1 MAGHIQDRWYRTETG
16 PDGKVRKVKSE
27 RHGSG
32 LRYHARYVGPDGTER
47 FKSFPD
53 RQKRLADQWLAHI
66 EADMARGQYI
76 DPRAARI
83 TFQQYAERWVATQG
97 ADPNTQA
104 SMESQLRLHAFPYLG
119 SRPLGSFQPAQVRD
133 WVRQLQESGVR
144 GSCARTI
151 YSNVRAA
158 LSAAVDD
165 GHLPRN
171 PCAARSVRP
180 PTVDN
185 KRVVPW
191 TPERVFAVRAAMIER
206 FCAMV
211 DLGAG
216 CGLRQGEILGVAVD
230 AIDFDSD
237 TLHVVQQLKLSRSK
251 AVFAPPKGGK
261 LRGVPLPGPVADAL
275 RAHMKEFP
283 PAEITLPWNVADGP
297 PVTKRLIFTGP
308 RGGHAGVPRSTKR
321 RGNRRS
327 PRWAS
332 SPVPERSRPYAEPRE
347 NGMHALCHFY
357 ASVLLDAGEN
367 IKALAEYLG
376 HSDPGLTLR
385 VYAHLMPTSSERT
398 RRVVRRIYCESG
410 AKWTHFLY
418 LFRFAIQGSALEAVS
433 VK

>member
-1 MAGHIQDRWYRTETG
+1 MAGHIQDRWYKTEVG
-16 PDGKVRKVKSE
+16 PDGKARRVKSD
-27 RHGSG
+27 RYGSG
-32 LRYHARYVGPDGTER
+32 ARYRARYVGPDGTEKS
-47 FKSFPD
+47 KSFPD
-53 RQKRLADQWLAHI
+53 RQKRLADQWLAHT

-83 TFQQYAERWVATQG
+83 TFQQYAETWVSTQG

-119 SRPLGSFQPAQVRD
+119 SRPLGSFQPAHIRD
-133 WVRQLQESGVR
+133 WVRQLSENGIR
-144 GSCARTI
+144 GSYARTI

-180 PTVDN
+180 PTVDDR
-185 KRVVPW
+185 RVAPW
-191 TPERVFAVRAAMIER
+191 TPERVFAVRAGMPER
-206 FCAMV
+206 FRAMV
-211 DLGAG
+211 DLGGG

-230 AIDFDSD
+230 AIDFESD

-261 LRGVPLPGPVADAL
+261 LRDVPLPGPVADAL
-275 RAHMKEFP
+275 RAHMKRFP
-283 PAEITLPWNVADGP
+283 PVDVTLPWKVADGR

-308 RGGHAGVPRSTKR
+308 RGGHVWRTSLNEEAWKRALASAGVI
-321 RGNRRS
+321 
-327 PRWAS
+327 
-332 SPVPERSRPYAEPRE
+332 PERKQGQPFAESRES
-347 NGMHALCHFY
+347 GMHALRHFY

-376 HSDPGLTLR
+376 HSDPGLTPR
-385 VYAHLMPTSSERT
+385 VYAHLMPSSQERT
-398 RRVVRRIYCESG
+398 RNAVAQI
-410 AKWTHFLY
+410 F
-418 LFRFAIQGSALEAVS
+418 SAQRNCNPADS
-433 VK
+433 TSI